1 MARVERSR
9 DVSAGSLPWLA
20 RELLRV
26 LPASRRAEAI
36 DDLLDLHARAS
47 ASSGEGAAGRACVRE
62 ALLMVAW
69 SAYESRRRRRESRP
83 MHHPTR
89 KPAMLADVAQD
100 LRFAV
105 RALGRRPGFALITI
119 SVLGLGIGANVTIF
133 TLADRLFRD
142 APGGVANA
150 HELVGVFRSWGVPDA
165 GGSLSYP
172 DYVDYRAATRTLSGL
187 AAFSSGTIAATAR
200 VGGSSA
206 PARLLTVTD
215 NYFRVLG
222 VDPAAGRFFRPE
234 ENRTP
239 DTHPVAVVSWRYWMD
254 RMGGAEAA
262 PGAELVING
271 QRFTVIGV
279 VSPEFLGLSPASPR
293 VDVYI
298 PIMMRNAVAPASD
311 TAWRERVASMRDR
324 WVGVI
329 GRLTPG
335 ATVESVQAEL
345 GPVATRIRETW
356 GGDSN
361 ESVLVSAQFR
371 WYPGTRASLS
381 RLTRMLLAAVGL
393 LLAIAIA
400 NVAIL
405 QIARASARDRELGIR
420 AALGAGRGRIARQLL
435 AESLVIGGAGCI
447 VGVALSTVAAR
458 VAAAW
463 LPVSIHVDALPDARA
478 LLFAFVIALFAS
490 VLVGI
495 APAARG
501 AGRDVL
507 GLIQGRDRHAGG
519 GRVRDGLVVLQ
530 VALSLV
536 LVAGAVMFARSLS
549 AARSVDTGFDDRGV
563 LIVGVN
569 LANHGYD
576 AERGRVFL
584 REAIDR
590 LTALPA
596 VSVATITRQVPFGG
610 DWTTDLA
617 EWPGADFAGGRDTLT
632 AGLNVVAPGYFEG
645 MGIPVLRGRAFDR
658 SDDRGTA
665 PVVIINETFARLA
678 FGDADPLG
686 LTVPLRDDWPP
697 MLIAGV
703 VRDAKYYQLD
713 EAPWPQIYAPIQQFY
728 MARVHFLVRTEGDAA
743 ALARPVQRAL
753 LELDP
758 ALAFEPVETLSAV
771 KAEQVARFRTTAH
784 LVGLTGLIALFLAC
798 AGLYG
803 VMAWRVSRR
812 TRELGLRMALGATR
826 RGLAADVLGNG
837 LRLAAAGVL
846 IGLAAAL
853 LLGRLVEGMLFG
865 VHPRDPVSLLLAPI
879 LLVAVAAASLVV
891 PARRAMRVDPLIAM
905 RAD

>member
-1 MARVERSR
+1 
-9 DVSAGSLPWLA
+9 
-20 RELLRV
+20 
-26 LPASRRAEAI
+26 
-36 DDLLDLHARAS
+36 
-47 ASSGEGAAGRACVRE
+47 
-62 ALLMVAW
+62 
-69 SAYESRRRRRESRP
+69 
-83 MHHPTR
+83 
-89 KPAMLADVAQD
+89 MLADLAQD

-119 SVLGLGIGANVTIF
+119 SVLGVGIGANVTIL

-142 APGGVANA
+142 APGGVANPD
-150 HELVGVFRSWGVPDA
+150 ELVGVFRSWGVPDA

-187 AAFSSGTIAATAR
+187 AAFSSGTVAATVRA
-200 VGGSSA
+200 GGSSA

-215 NYFRVLG
+215 NYFGVLG
-222 VDPAAGRFFRPE
+222 LGPAAGRFFRPE

-239 DTHPVAVVSWRYWMD
+239 DTHPVAVVSWRFWTD
-254 RMGGAEAA
+254 RMSAA
-262 PGAELVING
+262 GPGADLVING
-271 QRFTVIGV
+271 RRFTVIGV
-279 VSPEFLGLSPASPR
+279 TPPEFMGLSPGSPP

-311 TAWRERVASMRDR
+311 AAWRERVANMRDR

-329 GRLTPG
+329 GRLAPG

-345 GPVATRIRETW
+345 GAVATRIRETW

-371 WYPGTRASLS
+371 WYPGTRASLT
-381 RLTRMLLAAVGL
+381 RLTRMLLAAVAL

-405 QIARASARDRELGIR
+405 QIARASTRDRELGIR
-420 AALGAGRGRIARQLL
+420 AALGAGGGRIARQLF
-435 AESLVIGGAGCI
+435 AESLVIGGAGCL

-463 LPVSIHVDALPDARA
+463 LPVTIHVKAVPDARA
-478 LLFAFVIALFAS
+478 LLFALGIAFVAA

-495 APAARG
+495 APAVRG

-590 LTALPA
+590 LTALPG
-596 VSVATITRQVPFGG
+596 VSIATITRQVPFRG
-610 DWTTDLA
+610 DWTTDLT

-632 AGLNVVAPGYFEG
+632 VGLNVVAPGYFEG
-645 MGIPVLRGRAFDR
+645 MGIPLLRGRAFAR

-665 PVVIINETFARLA
+665 PAVIINETFARLA
-678 FGDADPLG
+678 FGDADPVG

-728 MARVHFLVRTEGDAA
+728 QARVHFLVRARGDVT
-743 ALARPVQRAL
+743 ALARPVQQAL
-753 LELDP
+753 LDIDP
-758 ALAFEPVETLSAV
+758 SLAFEPVETLSAIT
-771 KAEQVARFRTTAH
+771 AEQVARFRTTAH
-784 LVGLTGLIALFLAC
+784 LVGITGLIALFLAC

-826 RGLAADVLGNG
+826 RGLAADVLGKG
-837 LRLAAAGVL
+837 LRLAALGVL
-846 IGLAAAL
+846 IGLAASL

-865 VHPRDPVSLLLAPI
+865 VHPRDPVSLLVAPI
-879 LLVAVAAASLVV
+879 LLVAVAAASLLV
-891 PARRAMRVDPLIAM
+891 PARRAMRVDPLLAM